1 MTDAMRL
8 ACDRALHEVSIAL
21 TNINNCLSILNF
33 EIKNNRPF
41 EDIDQTVTE
50 FAQLQIAQENLLH
63 ANVMIKRSLRK
74 KS

>member
-8 ACDRALHEVSIAL
+8 TCEKAIHEVRIAI
-21 TNINNCLSILNF
+21 TEINNCLSILNF
-33 EIKNNRPF
+33 EIKHNRPF
-41 EDIDQTVTE
+41 EDMDQTVTE

-63 ANVMIKRSLRK
+63 ANVVIKRALRK